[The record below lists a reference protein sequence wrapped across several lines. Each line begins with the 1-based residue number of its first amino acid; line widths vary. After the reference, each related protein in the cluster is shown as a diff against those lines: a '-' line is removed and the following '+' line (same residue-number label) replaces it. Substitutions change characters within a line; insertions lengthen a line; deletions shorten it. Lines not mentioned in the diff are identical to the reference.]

1 MGRYTKETFLY
12 ITFFKNL
19 YYSQPKYVIL
29 SIVRLGQRRDG
40 LMVVLSGNR
49 KEVHM
54 DTLEILTLLLVI
66 FAALS
71 YLDNHHKK

>member
-1 MGRYTKETFLY
+1 M
-12 ITFFKNL
+12 L
-19 YYSQPKYVIL
+19 YYST
-29 SIVRLGQRRDG
+29 VRLGQRRDS
-40 LMVVLSGNR
+40 LVVVLSGNG